1 MTKNTVPL
9 TNYEV
14 LKVLSARERPMN
26 ETTKEFLDYL
36 KKLNNTKTIERSNS
50 VAQDTDYELKIQNAN
65 LDRNA

>member
-26 ETTKEFLDYL
+26 DVTKEFLDYL
-36 KKLNNTKTIERSNS
+36 KKLNNTKTIERNNGED
-50 VAQDTDYELKIQNAN
+50 ADYELKVQNAN
-65 LDRNA
+65 LDR

>member
-26 ETTKEFLDYL
+26 DVTKDFLDYL
-36 KKLNNTKTIERSNS
+36 KKLNNTKTIERSNGED
-50 VAQDTDYELKIQNAN
+50 ADYEVKIQNVN
-65 LDRNA
+65 LDLNT

>member
-26 ETTKEFLDYL
+26 ETTKDFFDYL
-36 KKLNNTKTIERSNS
+36 KKLNNTKTIERSNGED
-50 VAQDTDYELKIQNAN
+50 ADYELKVQNAN
-65 LDRNA
+65 LEKS